1 MICRVN
7 IVAFDRCLRIVS
19 MAEERAEG
27 MTNDLCRNLCEL
39 GRIHSNHRSV
49 CMSLEVERLGIC
61 KAL

>member
-7 IVAFDRCLRIVS
+7 IVVFDRYLRIVS
-19 MAEERAEG
+19 MAEERGEG
-27 MTNDLCRNLCEL
+27 MTNGLCRNLYEL

-49 CMSLEVERLGIC
+49 CMSLEVARLGIR